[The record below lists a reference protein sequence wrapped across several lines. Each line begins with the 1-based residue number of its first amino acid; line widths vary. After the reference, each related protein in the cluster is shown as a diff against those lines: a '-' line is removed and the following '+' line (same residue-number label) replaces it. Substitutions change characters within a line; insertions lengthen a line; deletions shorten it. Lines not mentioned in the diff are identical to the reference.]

1 LWRCCGISPEQL
13 NPALHAAAAALN
25 EKHGSSKWDSA
36 ALPFRYAPRYS
47 PRSALLHARLVEY
60 RNPSTYFLRLSRL
73 PPGLTIVL
81 GDVSFGGSSTPSM
94 VNAGQSILIAIM
106 RMTCSVFMILPLAPF
121 QPQPPKLNSRSQ
133 SIAIRVS
140 RSYHPLQS

>member
-36 ALPFRYAPRYS
+36 ALPFRSALPPAAPRYS
-47 PRSALLHARLVEY
+47 PRSSLLYTRLVEY
-60 RNPSTYFLRLSRL
+60 RNPLTYFLLLSRL

-94 VNAGQSILIAIM
+94 VNAGRSILIAIM
-106 RMTCSVFMILPLAPF
+106 RLTCSVFMILPLAPF
-121 QPQPPKLNSRSQ
+121 QPQLTKRNAPSQ

-140 RSYHPLQS
+140 C